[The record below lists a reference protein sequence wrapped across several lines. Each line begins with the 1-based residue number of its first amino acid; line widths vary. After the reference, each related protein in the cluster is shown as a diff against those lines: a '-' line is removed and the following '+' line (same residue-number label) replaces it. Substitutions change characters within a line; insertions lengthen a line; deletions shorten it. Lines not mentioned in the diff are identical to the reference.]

1 LKRKLILGSR
11 GSELALWQSNYVKD
25 CLSEI
30 FPALEIEIQ
39 IFKTK
44 GDKILDVPLATIGGK
59 GLFTKELEEALLSKK
74 IDLAVHSLK
83 DLPTIMIEGLALGA
97 ITKRHTV
104 NDVIISKNKN
114 IDISALESGSIIA
127 TGSLRRKSQLLSLNP
142 ELTIVDIRGNVATRI
157 KKYEESNWSG
167 TLLAAA
173 GVERLNLTEQIG
185 VYLPMEVMLPAPGQG
200 ALAVQI
206 RDDDAEL
213 SDILIQLHHSETALA
228 VTAER
233 GFLQGLGGGCQ
244 VPIAAFAE
252 VKADVI
258 SFRGFVGSPDGKK
271 VFRVSGES
279 LVEKA
284 ELLGKEKAVEI
295 LSLGAKEIMDKLL
308 NEGTE

>member
-1 LKRKLILGSR
+1 MKRKLILGSR
-11 GSELALWQSNYVKD
+11 GSELALWQSKYVRD
-25 CLSEI
+25 RLAEVY
-30 FPALEIEIQ
+30 PALEIEIQ

-44 GDKILDVPLATIGGK
+44 GDKILNVPLATIGGK

-83 DLPTIMIEGLALGA
+83 DLPTIMIEGLTLGA

-114 IDISALESGSIIA
+114 IDIATLEPGSIIA

-142 ELTIVDIRGNVATRI
+142 ALTIVDIRGNVATRI
-157 KKYEESNWSG
+157 KKYNESGWSG

-185 VYLPMEVMLPAPGQG
+185 VYLPLEVMLPSPGQG

-213 SDILIQLHHSETALA
+213 ADLLSELHHYETEVA
-228 VTAER
+228 VVAER

-252 VKADVI
+252 VKADII
-258 SFRGFVGSPDGKK
+258 SFRGFVGSPDGKR

-284 ELLGKEKAVEI
+284 EFLGKEKAIEI

-308 NEGTE
+308 NEGAE